1 MAVPIER
8 RLFTAEEYQR
18 MAEAG
23 ILGEDDRVE
32 LIEGEIVQMSPIGPR
47 HANRVNRLARLF
59 LDRFGDLAEISI
71 QNPVRL
77 SSRSEPEPDFA
88 LLRPERER
96 DQPYEVAHPTPA
108 DTLLAVEVA
117 DHSLRYD
124 LGRKARV
131 YARHGVAELWVLDL
145 RNGRLVVYRDPT
157 PRGYAT
163 SRILTRGE
171 SISPLAFPEI
181 ALAVDEILG

>member
-1 MAVPIER
+1 MALQPTK
-8 RLFTAEEYQR
+8 RLFTVDEYYR
-18 MAEAG
+18 MAKAG

-47 HANRVNRLARLF
+47 HAGRVDRLNHL
-59 LDRFGDLAEISI
+59 LGERFGEVAWIRI

-77 SSRSEPEPDFA
+77 SNRSEPEPDLA

-96 DQPYEVAHPTPA
+96 DRPYESAHPTPA
-108 DTLLAVEVA
+108 DTLLVVEVA
-117 DHSLRYD
+117 ESSVEYD

-131 YARHGVAELWVLDL
+131 YARHGIAELWVLNL
-145 RNGRLVVYRDPT
+145 RTERLFVYRDAT

-163 SRILTRGE
+163 SRILARGE

-181 ALAVDEILG
+181 LLTVDEILG

>member
-1 MAVPIER
+1 MALLPTK
-8 RLFTAEEYQR
+8 RLFTVDEYYR
-18 MAEAG
+18 MAKAG

-32 LIEGEIVQMSPIGPR
+32 LIEGEIVRMSPIGPR
-47 HANRVNRLARLF
+47 HARRVDRLTLLF
-59 LDRFGDLAEISI
+59 VDRFRRVAEIRI

-77 SSRSEPEPDFA
+77 SNRSEPEPDLA

-96 DQPYEVAHPTPA
+96 DQPYDLTHPTPA

-131 YARHGVAELWVLDL
+131 YARNGIVELWVLDL
-145 RNGRLVVYRDPT
+145 RDDRLVVFRDPT

-163 SRILTRGE
+163 SLILGHGE
-171 SISPLAFPEI
+171 SISALAFPEI
-181 ALAVDEILG
+181 LLAVDDILG